1 MNLLFSKLRNNYIS
15 IIKISRAIIA
25 LEIIFP

>member
-15 IIKISRAIIA
+15 IIKDLQSYIA